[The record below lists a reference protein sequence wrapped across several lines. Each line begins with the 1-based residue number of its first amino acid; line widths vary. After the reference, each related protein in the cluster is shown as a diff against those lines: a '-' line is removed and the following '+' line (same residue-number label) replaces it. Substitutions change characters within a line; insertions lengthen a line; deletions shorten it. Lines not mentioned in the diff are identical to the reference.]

1 MSEEIIYL
9 DGITVNFD
17 HETILDGISLKI
29 KDGEFMTLLGPSGCG
44 KTTTLRVL
52 GGFVEP
58 ESGKVFFDGKQ
69 INGIPPH
76 KRQVSTI
83 FQRYALFEHL
93 NVFENIAFG
102 LRVRKVPEREIFE
115 RVYEAL
121 ELVNLKGF
129 ESDE

>member
-83 FQRYALFEHL
+83 FRGMPCL
-93 NVFENIAFG
+93 NI
-102 LRVRKVPEREIFE
+102 
-115 RVYEAL
+115 
-121 ELVNLKGF
+121 
-129 ESDE
+129 